1 MLQTSTMTSQNEPS
15 PAAPS
20 SSPAAAV
27 PGWMQPNKTK
37 LQIKKAV
44 TGVHFLSLMATGIL
58 YAMKHEKSSLVFR
71 LAILTFCLAYIIP
84 PVGMISPDDAPEY
97 AKTSMSYLPKKVEI
111 STEQLKGKGDK
122 KNKEKGGKKKRRN
135 KEE

>member
-1 MLQTSTMTSQNEPS
+1 MSQTLTFTFIPWLQHATDFDILQS
-15 PAAPS
+15 PKKFI
-20 SSPAAAV
+20 V
-27 PGWMQPNKTK
+27 QPE
-37 LQIKKAV
+37 IKKAV